1 MSSREL
7 LEPEN
12 TVFIDSNVPMYL
24 IGAPHPHKE
33 TVRRM
38 LEASIARGDRLVTD
52 AEVFQEILHRY
63 FAIRRPD
70 AIQAAFDVLHGVVD
84 EIFPIELPDVE
95 QAKSLMLSVTSLS
108 ARNAVHA
115 AIMKR
120 RGVRRLMSL
129 DAGFDAL
136 PWVERIGR

>member
-1 MSSREL
+1 MISREL
-7 LEPEN
+7 LEPES

-52 AEVFQEILHRY
+52 AEVFQEILHRN

-84 EIFPIELPDVE
+84 EIFPVELPDVE
-95 QAKSLMLSVTSLS
+95 QAKTLMLSVTSLS
-108 ARNAVHA
+108 ARDAVHA

>member
-1 MSSREL
+1 MISREL

-38 LEASIARGDRLVTD
+38 LEDAIRRGDRLVTD

-70 AIQAAFDVLHGVVD
+70 AIQSAFDALHGVVD
-84 EIFPIELPDVE
+84 EIFPVELADVE
-95 QAKSLMLSVTSLS
+95 QAKTLMLRVTSLS
-108 ARNAVHA
+108 ARDAVHA

-129 DAGFDAL
+129 NAGFDAL
-136 PWVERIGR
+136 PWVERIGS

>member
-1 MSSREL
+1 
-7 LEPEN
+7 
-12 TVFIDSNVPMYL
+12 
-24 IGAPHPHKE
+24 
-33 TVRRM
+33 
-38 LEASIARGDRLVTD
+38 
-52 AEVFQEILHRY
+52 
-63 FAIRRPD
+63 
-70 AIQAAFDVLHGVVD
+70 VVD

-108 ARNAVHA
+108 ARDAVHA

>member
-1 MSSREL
+1 MIKRDL
-7 LEPEN
+7 LEPAN

-38 LEASIARGDRLVTD
+38 LETSIARGDRLVTD

-63 FAIRRPD
+63 FAIHRPD
-70 AIQAAFDVLHGVVD
+70 AIQAAFDALHGVVD
-84 EIFPIELPDVE
+84 QVFSVELGDVE
-95 QAKSLMLSVTSLS
+95 QAKALMLTVKSLS
-108 ARNAVHA
+108 ARDAVHA
-115 AIMKR
+115 AIMQR

-129 DAGFDAL
+129 DAGIDVL
-136 PWVERIGR
+136 PWVERIRR

>member
-1 MSSREL
+1 MISREL
-7 LEPEN
+7 LEPES

-38 LEASIARGDRLVTD
+38 LEDAIARGDRLVTD

-70 AIQAAFDVLHGVVD
+70 AIQSAFDALHGVVD
-84 EIFPIELPDVE
+84 EIFPVELADVE
-95 QAKSLMLSVTSLS
+95 QAKTLMLRVTSLS
-108 ARNAVHA
+108 ARDAVHA

-129 DAGFDAL
+129 DAGFVAL